1 MFLIN
6 LIFYAMVTGTN
17 YHRTHPGESKFQAG
31 ITYNNVR
38 IFICSIVFCLGLAIM
53 KKMKKLASKWIITWA
68 ILCTVF
74 LIVMSFCEIEN
85 AYVSFST
92 ADQAEKYYG
101 IEKNK
106 NDILEQINK
115 ELSEKWE
122 FSRLSKISIAIL
134 KLAVYEILYKKLP
147 YKVVINEAVELAKAY
162 GDDNAPSFVNG
173 ILASIVKNNNIEYY
187 KG

>member
-1 MFLIN
+1 MNRSETRKVAFELIYS
-6 LIFYAMVTGTN
+6 LEIQKVE
-17 YHRTHPGESKFQAG
+17 ESELETQ
-31 ITYNNVR
+31 IN
-38 IFICSIVFCLGLAIM
+38 
-53 KKMKKLASKWIITWA
+53 
-68 ILCTVF
+68 VF
-74 LIVMSFCEIEN
+74 LEGKGIQ
-85 AYVSFST
+85 
-92 ADQAEKYYG
+92 DEKVTEYIQDVIYG

-122 FSRLSKISIAIL
+122 FSRLSKISITIL

-173 ILASIVKNNNIEYY
+173 ILASIVKNNNIE
-187 KG
+187 

>member
-1 MFLIN
+1 MNRSETRKVAFELIYSLEIQKVEEN
-6 LIFYAMVTGTN
+6 ELETQI
-17 YHRTHPGESKFQAG
+17 E
-31 ITYNNVR
+31 
-38 IFICSIVFCLGLAIM
+38 
-53 KKMKKLASKWIITWA
+53 
-68 ILCTVF
+68 VF
-74 LIVMSFCEIEN
+74 LEGKGIQ
-85 AYVSFST
+85 
-92 ADQAEKYYG
+92 DEKVTEYMHDVIYG

-122 FSRLSKISIAIL
+122 LSRLSKISIAIL

-173 ILASIVKNNNIEYY
+173 VLASIVKNNNIE
-187 KG
+187 

>member
-1 MFLIN
+1 MNRSETRKVAFELIYS
-6 LIFYAMVTGTN
+6 LEIQKVE
-17 YHRTHPGESKFQAG
+17 ESELETQ
-31 ITYNNVR
+31 IE
-38 IFICSIVFCLGLAIM
+38 
-53 KKMKKLASKWIITWA
+53 
-68 ILCTVF
+68 VF
-74 LIVMSFCEIEN
+74 LEGKGIQ
-85 AYVSFST
+85 
-92 ADQAEKYYG
+92 DEKVTEYMHDVIYG

-122 FSRLSKISIAIL
+122 LSRLSKISIAIL

-173 ILASIVKNNNIEYY
+173 VLASIVKNNNIE
-187 KG
+187 

>member
-1 MFLIN
+1 MNRSETRKVAFELIYS
-6 LIFYAMVTGTN
+6 LEIQKVE
-17 YHRTHPGESKFQAG
+17 ESELETQ
-31 ITYNNVR
+31 IN
-38 IFICSIVFCLGLAIM
+38 
-53 KKMKKLASKWIITWA
+53 
-68 ILCTVF
+68 VF
-74 LIVMSFCEIEN
+74 LEGKGIQ
-85 AYVSFST
+85 
-92 ADQAEKYYG
+92 DEKVTEYIQDVIYG

-147 YKVVINEAVELAKAY
+147 YKVVINEAVELAKTY

-173 ILASIVKNNNIEYY
+173 ILASIVKNNNIE
-187 KG
+187 

>member
-1 MFLIN
+1 MNRSETRKVAFELIYSLEIQKVEEN
-6 LIFYAMVTGTN
+6 ELETQI
-17 YHRTHPGESKFQAG
+17 E
-31 ITYNNVR
+31 
-38 IFICSIVFCLGLAIM
+38 
-53 KKMKKLASKWIITWA
+53 
-68 ILCTVF
+68 VF
-74 LIVMSFCEIEN
+74 LEGKGIQ
-85 AYVSFST
+85 
-92 ADQAEKYYG
+92 DEKVTEYMRDVIYG

-122 FSRLSKISIAIL
+122 LSRLSKISIAIL

-173 ILASIVKNNNIEYY
+173 VLASIVKNNNIE
-187 KG
+187 